1 MTLQLDLD
9 GRVLRASIGALTR
22 RVAVREAGATGG
34 GLARMWMGQHH
45 HQRIQGERVGSVAGY
60 QPEHTVHG
68 SLTLDDWTLE
78 LSGRADGVV
87 MDADGR
93 VLEVEEIKTVQLG
106 RDLFGPAADER
117 RESHRRQVQLYAR
130 LLSPPDQPATAILT
144 LVDVIDGRVMRE
156 EVTWDAGEVDRYLRG
171 VLQRL
176 VGEALARRAHREA
189 CARAG
194 AVLPFPHPT
203 LRPHQGEMVDA
214 VEGALAGGRHLL
226 VAAPTG
232 VGKTAAAL
240 YPALRQALG
249 SGRKVFFLTAKT
261 LQQKMAVQTARA
273 MQTDEAP
280 WRSLQLRA
288 KAAMCANSEM
298 VCAEEACPYAEG
310 YAAKVAASGIA
321 EKLLDQFGHLDPDV
335 IFETAKDL
343 TICPFELSLELR
355 DRVDLVVCDY
365 NYVFDPRIGML
376 AMDQG
381 ELLSESLLVID
392 EAHNLVDRA
401 REYYS
406 PTLSRKLVTEA
417 IEQVANRTTRLFTR
431 LHDVLADLRDA
442 IDDELYDAFGSE
454 PAAGGVVVTELDDSA
469 LYTARAGLDPLIV
482 RYVQFKREQQL
493 WTREDPVMS
502 LYFTLV
508 HFHRVLCL
516 GGDEFVHLARR
527 TGDDEQLRVLCLD
540 ASRFVGENLR
550 TSAGVAAMSATL
562 EPFDF
567 YRDLLGFDR
576 SGSDTLALPS
586 PFPPENRQ
594 VLVAAGVDT
603 TYRQRARSYGPIAE
617 LIAEAAPEGRN
628 ALALFPS
635 YRFLDEVAVRL
646 HAPQHQVEIQR
657 SGADKRE
664 QLALLETLQNNGRGR
679 PVLLLAVLGGM
690 FAEGV
695 DYPGDALSAVFVVS
709 PGLPQV
715 EPERDLLREYF
726 QREYG
731 DGFGYAYLVPG
742 LRRVVQAAG
751 RLIRG
756 ADDRGVVMLVGRRFL
771 QRRYAEHLPW
781 DWTGDNVRDLKAIDP
796 AAEVRAFFDEV
807 DIAADQPAAEDR
819 SSRVASRR

>member
-1 MTLQLDLD
+1 
-9 GRVLRASIGALTR
+9 
-22 RVAVREAGATGG
+22 
-34 GLARMWMGQHH
+34 
-45 HQRIQGERVGSVAGY
+45 VAGY
-60 QPEHTVHG
+60 QPEHTVQG
-68 SLTLDDWTLE
+68 TLSIDDWTLE
-78 LSGRADGVV
+78 LSGRADGAII
-87 MDADGR
+87 DADGR
-93 VLEVEEIKTVQLG
+93 VVEVEEIKTVHLG

-117 RESHRRQVQLYAR
+117 REAHRRQLQLYAR
-130 LLSPPDQPATAILT
+130 LLSPPDLPATAILT
-144 LVDVIDGRVMRE
+144 LVDVADGRVVRE
-156 EVTWDAGEVDRYLRG
+156 EVTWDADEVDRYLRG
-171 VLQRL
+171 LLQRL
-176 VGEALARRAHREA
+176 VGEALALRAHREA
-189 CARAG
+189 CARSG
-194 AVLPFPHPT
+194 ESLPFPHPS

-214 VEGALAGGRHLL
+214 VEAAIAGDRHLL

-240 YPALRQALG
+240 HPALRQALG
-249 SGRKVFFLTAKT
+249 TGRRVFFLTAKT

-273 MQTDEAP
+273 MQTDDAP

-288 KAAMCANSEM
+288 KAAMCPNTEM

-310 YAAKVAASGIA
+310 YGAKVAASGIVDR
-321 EKLLDQFGHLDPDV
+321 LLDQFGHLDPDV
-335 IFETAKDL
+335 IYEAAEEL
-343 TICPFELSLELR
+343 TLCPFELSLELR

-381 ELLSESLLVID
+381 DLLAESLLVID

-406 PTLSRKLVTEA
+406 PTLSRALVSEA
-417 IEQVANRTTRLFTR
+417 IEGVAFRTTRLFTR

-442 IDDELYDAFGSE
+442 IDDALYDAFGSE
-454 PAAGGVVVTELDDSA
+454 QAAGGVAVTEFDDAA

-493 WTREDPVMS
+493 WTREDPVMQ

-527 TGDDEQLRVLCLD
+527 TADDEQLRILCLD

-550 TSAGVAAMSATL
+550 TSAGAVAMSATL
-562 EPFDF
+562 EPFEF
-567 YRDLLGFDR
+567 YRDLLGFDPA
-576 SGSDTLALPS
+576 GTDTLALPS
-586 PFPPENRQ
+586 PFPPENRR
-594 VLVAAGVDT
+594 VLVADSVDT
-603 TYRQRARSYGPIAE
+603 TYRQRPRAYGPIAE
-617 LIAEAAPEGRN
+617 LIAGAAPDGRN

-635 YRFLDEVAVRL
+635 YRFLDEVAGRL
-646 HAPQHQVEIQR
+646 HAPGHQVEVQR
-657 SGADKRE
+657 AGADKRE
-664 QLALLETLQNNGRGR
+664 QMALLETLQDPGRAC
-679 PVLLLAVLGGM
+679 PTLLLAVLGGM

-695 DYPGDALSAVFVVS
+695 DFPGDALSAVFVVS

-715 EPERDLLREYF
+715 EPERDLLRAYY

-756 ADDRGVVMLVGRRFL
+756 AEDRGVVMLVGRRFL
-771 QRRYAEHLPW
+771 QRRYAAHLPRE
-781 DWTGDNVRDLKAIDP
+781 WTGDDVRELKAIDP
-796 AAEVRAFFDEV
+796 AAEVRAFFEAV
-807 DIAADQPAAEDR
+807 DAAAVQPEAAL